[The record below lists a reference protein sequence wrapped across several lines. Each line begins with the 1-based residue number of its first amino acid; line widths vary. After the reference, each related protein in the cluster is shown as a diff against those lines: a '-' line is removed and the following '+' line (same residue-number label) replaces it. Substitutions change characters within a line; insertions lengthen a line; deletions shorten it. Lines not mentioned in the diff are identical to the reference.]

1 MSDEKETILVALA
14 PTKTKTA
21 SPTSAPPTAT
31 AAPRTR
37 SVRGGQLLC
46 EALLA
51 NGVDTAF
58 GYPGGAALPLYR
70 DLAGYRTLRHVLVRH
85 EQNAAHAADGYAR
98 ATGRVGVCMATS
110 GPGAT
115 NLLTGLATAF
125 MDCVPVLA
133 ITGQVARAAIG
144 TQAFQEVDVLGMVGP
159 ITKGAFQVERAE
171 DIPRLVATALD
182 LARRGRPGPVL
193 LDLPKDV
200 QMATVDV
207 PTDLFGATW
216 DDHSPDV
223 GADLAAAGAPQT
235 ASPDAAVAPADST
248 PSSAARPLAGA
259 SSARVADGAPLGPP
273 RVDPTLDADV
283 LVSGR
288 ADSLPPDLDHAAPG
302 EAPQQLSPAALAAV
316 DQALALLHQAERP
329 VVIAGHGVAMANAAA
344 ELIEFAVASGAP
356 IGTTLLGLGAFP
368 EHHPQALGMVGMHG
382 TVQANLAMHHADL
395 VVGIG
400 MRFDDRV
407 VGRPRDFAPE
417 AAIVHVDVDPTA
429 FGRVVRADV
438 AILGDARAVLAALA
452 ERVQHRARAD
462 WWSRLRAWTDAHAG
476 CGQLDP
482 STASPDDLPTSP
494 EVVKAVRAVAGG
506 SASVVSDIGQHQMFV
521 ALHHGF
527 EWPGQLFTSGGLGTM
542 GYALPAAMGVKVGRP
557 ERPVWVVVGDG
568 GFQMSAPELTTLA
581 TTPIPLKVVIVNN
594 QCLGMVRQWQ
604 EFFYDGI
611 YSHSLL
617 PQPDFAA
624 LAHAHGCWATAVTR
638 RAELEDALRAA
649 AAQPGPAIV
658 DVRVPVEETVY
669 PMVAAGTTP
678 GDVLCVDE
686 VDTRR

>member
-1 MSDEKETILVALA
+1 MGDERETILVALA
-14 PTKTKTA
+14 HAPT
-21 SPTSAPPTAT
+21 PTSDAAPTAT
-31 AAPRTR
+31 RTL
-37 SVRGGQLLC
+37 RGGQLLC

-70 DLAGYRTLRHVLVRH
+70 DLDGYRSLRHVLVRH

-115 NLLTGLATAF
+115 NLLTGLATAY

-144 TQAFQEVDVLGMVGP
+144 TQAFQEVDVLSMVGP
-159 ITKGAFQVERAE
+159 ITKAAFQIERPE
-171 DIPRLVATALD
+171 DIPRLVATALEI
-182 LARRGRPGPVL
+182 ARHGRPGPVL

-200 QMATVDV
+200 QLATIDV
-207 PTDLFGATW
+207 PVDLFDPAPRGDSLDGWAVGEAPSTWDRTPGSGQRDRSEPPLARPVASTVRGATA
-216 DDHSPDV
+216 P
-223 GADLAAAGAPQT
+223 PQT
-235 ASPDAAVAPADST
+235 AAQLAAPALGAPRTGPDTARLSPSAVA
-248 PSSAARPLAGA
+248 G
-259 SSARVADGAPLGPP
+259 
-273 RVDPTLDADV
+273 VDTAM
-283 LVSGR
+283 
-288 ADSLPPDLDHAAPG
+288 
-302 EAPQQLSPAALAAV
+302 
-316 DQALALLHQAERP
+316 ALLHRSERP
-329 VVIAGHGVAMANAAA
+329 VVIAGHGVNMANADA
-344 ELIEFAVASGAP
+344 ELFAFARASGAP
-356 IGTTLLGLGAFP
+356 VGTTLLGLGAFP

-395 VVGIG
+395 VIGVG

-407 VGRPRDFAPE
+407 VGRPRDFAPD
-417 AAIVHVDVDPTA
+417 ATIVHVDVDPNA

-438 AILGDARAVLAALA
+438 AILGDARAVLRAFA
-452 ERVQHRARAD
+452 ERVHYRERTA
-462 WWSRLRAWTDAHAG
+462 WWSRLREWMDAHAE
-476 CGQLDP
+476 CGTTDP
-482 STASPDDLPTSP
+482 TTAPPDASPTTP

-506 SASVVSDIGQHQMFV
+506 SATVVSDIGQHQMFV

-542 GYALPAAMGVKVGRP
+542 GYALPAAMGVKVGVP

-568 GFQMSAPELTTLA
+568 GFQMSAPELSTLA
-581 TTPIPLKVVIVNN
+581 ATPIPLKVVVVNN

-604 EFFYDGI
+604 EFFYDNI

-617 PQPDFAA
+617 PQPDFPA
-624 LAHAHGCWATAVTR
+624 LARAHGCWAASVTR
-638 RAELEDALRAA
+638 RDELEATLRAA
-649 AAQPGPAIV
+649 AAEPGPAIV

-669 PMVAAGTTP
+669 PMVAAGTPP
-678 GDVLCVDE
+678 GEVRCVDP
-686 VDTRR
+686 VDATR